1 MGENEGNEYRVRG
14 KKMGEK
20 ALLFSFLLRWAFG
33 GRERERERKRMREKE
48 MKTTT
53 KTNRS
58 LTLKLIN
65 VIQNFTQVSFFF
77 PSFPFSLHASI
88 SFIYS
93 SLSIFLLSL
102 FQFFFLF
109 ISHSKKCA
117 AQMDLKIYISIF
129 HIKCSLHFTSFL
141 YRKEM
146 EKKQKRRKEN
156 EEERRK
162 KWCGD
167 RDSCPL
173 PLLSAPPVVFFLS
186 LSLPTT
192 FTSIIFSTRKNST
205 LSLSYIF
212 FLYLALSHRHSKE
225 EQQQG
230 YTLTQGE
237 DGEI

>member
-1 MGENEGNEYRVRG
+1 
-14 KKMGEK
+14 
-20 ALLFSFLLRWAFG
+20 
-33 GRERERERKRMREKE
+33 

-65 VIQNFTQVSFFF
+65 VIQNFTPKSRFSSPHFLSLF
-77 PSFPFSLHASI
+77 MLPFS
-88 SFIYS
+88 S
-93 SLSIFLLSL
+93 STLL
-102 FQFFFLF
+102 FQFFFFLQLF
-109 ISHSKKCA
+109 FLSLHFSLSKKCA

-162 KWCGD
+162 ERERND
-167 RDSCPL
+167 AVIVIHVHSPSCQPL
-173 PLLSAPPVVFFLS
+173 PWFSLSLS

-192 FTSIIFSTRKNST
+192 FYFHH
-205 LSLSYIF
+205 
-212 FLYLALSHRHSKE
+212 FLY
-225 EQQQG
+225 
-230 YTLTQGE
+230 
-237 DGEI
+237 